1 MNIFSYLSCF
11 VLILKFDEFSEDE
24 LREVVDAFF
33 GSTYT
38 LTKPNYTC
46 DDSSQLGCY
55 LMGLPFHYNIRLDNN
70 SNARFNNYRVYP
82 SGGIIDVATE
92 QDNID
97 IKRYITKSSNGK
109 NFVLSTYTKS
119 NDYLELQLYNKDFK
133 LIWSRTF
140 ENAGNYLYD
149 SNNGRISLS
158 IDNELY
164 LINEETGKDII
175 SPIMTV
181 KASSI
186 KLLSNG
192 DVILVAQSGKDFIT
206 YIKADGKIS
215 WRTSLSTY
223 NGESSNKIDGIYSI
237 LVANEKIYVGFMQ
250 YSSYTV
256 AVFDQAGKELVNTN
270 ANPNR

>member
-1 MNIFSYLSCF
+1 
-11 VLILKFDEFSEDE
+11 
-24 LREVVDAFF
+24 
-33 GSTYT
+33 
-38 LTKPNYTC
+38 
-46 DDSSQLGCY
+46 
-55 LMGLPFHYNIRLDNN
+55 MGLPFHYNIRLDNN
-70 SNARFNNYRVYP
+70 SNARFNNYGVYP

-97 IKRYITKSSNGK
+97 IKRYITKSSDGK

-119 NDYLELQLYNKDFK
+119 NDYLELQLYDKDFK
-133 LIWSRTF
+133 LIWSITF

-186 KLLSNG
+186 KLLSSG

-223 NGESSNKIDGIYSI
+223 NGESSNKIDGIYSV

-250 YSSYTV
+250 YSSYAV